1 MHASEQG
8 KGSPSFGRQDLYV
21 RMHASDLGAIAE
33 HKVKIAAEVLSA
45 ILVVCGMFL
54 LARYIDKVRARKGF
68 EGSNITAFG
77 HWKSRTKKLESP
89 NEPSLG
95 DYTWQITL
103 YNYPESIVWKGSE
116 KNYRTGLWNGL
127 GYSGA
132 PELKPNPLF
141 NFEFVSNKDEV
152 YYNCYLKNEF
162 AKSRV
167 VVDQTNGYTR
177 NRYVCN
183 SGTQSWEVFMSEP
196 RDNCDRDDLCGAYGN
211 CIIGESPVCK
221 CLKGFKLKGNFMD
234 CDCFKWF
241 GDLNDI
247 REFQDGGQDLCVRM
261 HASELVVCCANIK
274 CEGAN
279 GEDEVKIALEVL
291 AVIFVICGML
301 LLAH

>member
-1 MHASEQG
+1 MWY
-8 KGSPSFGRQDLYV
+8 KDIPV
-21 RMHASDLGAIAE
+21 MT
-33 HKVKIAAEVLSA
+33 
-45 ILVVCGMFL
+45 VVCV
-54 LARYIDKVRARKGF
+54 ATRQNPIND
-68 EGSNITAFG
+68 
-77 HWKSRTKKLESP
+77 SP
-89 NEPSLG
+89 C
-95 DYTWQITL
+95 
-103 YNYPESIVWKGSE
+103 SE

-234 CDCFKWF
+234 CWNLKECKARCLDNCSCTAYMNANICGGGSGCFKWFRDLNDIREFQDSGGGSDCFKWF

-279 GEDEVKIALEVL
+279 GEDEVKIALEGTLEDGQEIDVKKL
-291 AVIFVICGML
+291 AWGSRQGENEFKNEL
-301 LLAH
+301 FEL